1 MPVKSYLVIPKSGQK
16 QQLLVELEDNSSCS
30 VLPAENEE
38 LIVLVTDTS
47 SKQKEKELLGQF
59 ENNNLI
65 ESLSLV
71 SGFEQ

>member
-16 QQLLVELEDNSSCS
+16 QQLLVELQDNSSCS
-30 VLPAENEE
+30 VLSAENEE
-38 LIVLVTDTS
+38 VIVLVTDTS
-47 SKQKEKELLGQF
+47 SKQNEKELMDKLD
-59 ENNNLI
+59 NNNLI